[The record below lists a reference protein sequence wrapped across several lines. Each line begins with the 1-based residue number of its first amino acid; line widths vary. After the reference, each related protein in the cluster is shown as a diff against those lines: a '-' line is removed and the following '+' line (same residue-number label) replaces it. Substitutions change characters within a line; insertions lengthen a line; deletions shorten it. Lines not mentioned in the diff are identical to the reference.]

1 MTTKDKI
8 LNKPVVKKNHA
19 PVIASPTAT
28 PPAPQAEEP
37 KVVQATPQTPAMTNV
52 TTAVKDDNVVGHN
65 VLPKEDAEMRNRQM
79 WRDYVM
85 SGGQT
90 PEEREKQKRSRA
102 ASKIFAAIGDGL
114 SALSNLHY
122 TTQYAPNVEQR
133 SGVQYLTDKWKGE
146 DDERRDNFLKGTSLY
161 QQMQA
166 AKRAEDELKY
176 RRDRD
181 ALANKRY
188 EEEKKYRAKK
198 DAEAKAA
205 QERAEQWA
213 KEEFNKEQEATN
225 KRHEATLKNQRD
237 IAYIKEHDSGDKGT
251 TDIILTDSET
261 LKIPNRVLKEAA
273 NISTIY
279 NALPE
284 HLKQQAIERYA
295 TKDGKP
301 TIDFKTGKE
310 VQKYKPMTAQQMRQ
324 AIGDFLS
331 DSDAVDAQN
340 IARRLAGQ
348 EVVQSTKDEEI
359 VDYTPNGMNGQNEP
373 NEITE
378 VIDYT
383 PKASAKQNGE
393 PIVIQPT
400 PKVSTWNPAKAQ
412 RNAQKAKEE
421 NEKRVKAAS
430 RLNILE
436 RNK

>member
-8 LNKPVVKKNHA
+8 LNKPVAKKNHA
-19 PVIASPTAT
+19 PVIATPTAT

-79 WRDYVM
+79 LRDYVA
-85 SGGQT
+85 SGGMT

-146 DDERRDNFLKGTSLY
+146 DDERRDKFLKGTSLY

-205 QERAEQWA
+205 QERADQWA
-213 KEEFNKEQEATN
+213 KEKFNIELEATN

-237 IAYIKEHDSGDKGT
+237 IAYMRQQGGDGNPFKVMISDT
-251 TDIILTDSET
+251 ET
-261 LKIPNRVLKEAA
+261 LDIPDKIWKDAG
-273 NISTIY
+273 NISSIY
-279 NALPE
+279 KALPE

-295 TKDGKP
+295 TKDGQP
-301 TIDFKTGKE
+301 TVDFKTGKE

-331 DSDAVDAQN
+331 DSDAIDAQN
-340 IARRLAGQ
+340 VARRLAGQ
-348 EVVQSTKDEEI
+348 EVASGLGWGTKKHTTDDEEI
-359 VDYTPNGMNGQNEP
+359 D
-373 NEITE
+373 
-378 VIDYT
+378 
-383 PKASAKQNGE
+383 
-393 PIVIQPT
+393 
-400 PKVSTWNPAKAQ
+400 W
-412 RNAQKAKEE
+412 
-421 NEKRVKAAS
+421 
-430 RLNILE
+430 
-436 RNK
+436 

>member
-8 LNKPVVKKNHA
+8 LNKPVAKKNHA

-79 WRDYVM
+79 LRDYVA
-85 SGGQT
+85 SGGMT

-102 ASKIFAAIGDGL
+102 ASQILATIGDGL
-114 SALSNLHY
+114 SAISNLHY
-122 TTQYAPNVEQR
+122 TTQYAPNVEQH

-181 ALANKRY
+181 ALEAKRY

-213 KEEFNKEQEATN
+213 KEKFQAELEADN
-225 KRHEATLKNQRD
+225 KRHEATLKNQRN
-237 IAYIKEHDSGDKGT
+237 IAYMRQQGNDGNPFKVMISDK
-251 TDIILTDSET
+251 ET
-261 LKIPNRVLKEAA
+261 LNIPLKIWDDDS
-273 NISTIY
+273 NISSIY
-279 NALPE
+279 KALPE
-284 HLKQQAIERYA
+284 HLKEQAKKRYA
-295 TKDGKP
+295 TEK
-301 TIDFKTGKE
+301 GKE
-310 VQKYKPMTAQQMRQ
+310 YDSEKKEMVTIYKPMTAQQMRQ

-359 VDYTPNGMNGQNEP
+359 E
-373 NEITE
+373 
-378 VIDYT
+378 DYT
-383 PKASAKQNGE
+383 PKGIFGVSPEVTEAINY
-393 PIVIQPT
+393 T
-400 PKVSTWNPAKAQ
+400 PKK
-412 RNAQKAKEE
+412 K
-421 NEKRVKAAS
+421 
-430 RLNILE
+430 
-436 RNK
+436 

>member
-8 LNKPVVKKNHA
+8 LNKAVAKKNHA
-19 PVIASPTAT
+19 PVIATPTAT

-79 WRDYVM
+79 LRDYVA
-85 SGGQT
+85 SGGMT
-90 PEEREKQKRSRA
+90 PEERENQKRSRA
-102 ASKIFAAIGDGL
+102 ASQILATIGDGL
-114 SALSNLHY
+114 SAISNLHY
-122 TTQYAPNVEQR
+122 TTQYAPNAEQH
-133 SGVQYLTDKWKGE
+133 SGVQYLTDKWKRD

-181 ALANKRY
+181 ALEAKRY

-213 KEEFNKEQEATN
+213 KEKFQAELEADN
-225 KRHEATLKNQRD
+225 KRHEATLKNQRN
-237 IAYIKEHDSGDKGT
+237 IAYMRQQGNDGNPFKVMISDK
-251 TDIILTDSET
+251 ET
-261 LKIPNRVLKEAA
+261 LNIPLKIWDDDS
-273 NISTIY
+273 NISSIY
-279 NALPE
+279 KALPE
-284 HLKQQAIERYA
+284 HLKEQAKKRYA
-295 TKDGKP
+295 TEK
-301 TIDFKTGKE
+301 GKE
-310 VQKYKPMTAQQMRQ
+310 YDSEKKEMVTIYKPMTAQQMRQ

-359 VDYTPNGMNGQNEP
+359 E
-373 NEITE
+373 
-378 VIDYT
+378 DYT
-383 PKASAKQNGE
+383 PKGIFGVSPEVTEAINY
-393 PIVIQPT
+393 T
-400 PKVSTWNPAKAQ
+400 PKK
-412 RNAQKAKEE
+412 K
-421 NEKRVKAAS
+421 
-430 RLNILE
+430 
-436 RNK
+436 

>member
-8 LNKPVVKKNHA
+8 LNKAVAKKNHA
-19 PVIASPTAT
+19 PVIATPTAT

-37 KVVQATPQTPAMTNV
+37 EVVQATPQTPAMTNV

-79 WRDYVM
+79 LRDYVA
-85 SGGQT
+85 SGGMT

-213 KEEFNKEQEATN
+213 KEKFNIELEAD
-225 KRHEATLKNQRD
+225 KARHEATLKNQRD
-237 IAYIKEHDSGDKGT
+237 IAYIKEHDSGDKDT
-251 TDIILTDSET
+251 
-261 LKIPNRVLKEAA
+261 IPVFLSDTEEVRVPRHIWNNKDRIAEVYEALPDNLKE
-273 NISTIY
+273 
-279 NALPE
+279 
-284 HLKQQAIERYA
+284 QAIKRYA
-295 TKDGKP
+295 TEN
-301 TIDFKTGKE
+301 GKE
-310 VQKYKPMTAQQMRQ
+310 YDSEKKEWVTIYKPMTAQQMQQ
-324 AIGDFLS
+324 AVGAFLA
-331 DSDAVDAQN
+331 DPEAIKAKN
-340 IARRLAGQ
+340 LTRRLAGQ
-348 EVVQSTKDEEI
+348 EVASGLGWGTKKHTTDDEET
-359 VDYTPNGMNGQNEP
+359 D
-373 NEITE
+373 
-378 VIDYT
+378 
-383 PKASAKQNGE
+383 
-393 PIVIQPT
+393 
-400 PKVSTWNPAKAQ
+400 W
-412 RNAQKAKEE
+412 
-421 NEKRVKAAS
+421 
-430 RLNILE
+430 
-436 RNK
+436 

>member
-8 LNKPVVKKNHA
+8 LNKAVVKKNHA

-79 WRDYVM
+79 LRDYVA
-85 SGGQT
+85 SGGMT
-90 PEEREKQKRSRA
+90 PEERENQKRSRA
-102 ASKIFAAIGDGL
+102 ASQILATIGDGL
-114 SALSNLHY
+114 SAISNLHY
-122 TTQYAPNVEQR
+122 TTQYAPNAEQH
-133 SGVQYLTDKWKGE
+133 SGVQYLTDKWKRD

-213 KEEFNKEQEATN
+213 KEKFQAELEADN
-225 KRHEATLKNQRD
+225 KRHEATLKNQRN
-237 IAYIKEHDSGDKGT
+237 IAYMRQQGNDGNPFKVMISDK
-251 TDIILTDSET
+251 ET
-261 LKIPNRVLKEAA
+261 LNIPLKIWDDDS
-273 NISTIY
+273 NISSIY
-279 NALPE
+279 KALPE
-284 HLKQQAIERYA
+284 HLKEQAKKRYA
-295 TKDGKP
+295 TEK
-301 TIDFKTGKE
+301 GKE
-310 VQKYKPMTAQQMRQ
+310 YDSEKKEMVTIYKPMTAQQMRQ

-359 VDYTPNGMNGQNEP
+359 E
-373 NEITE
+373 
-378 VIDYT
+378 DYT
-383 PKASAKQNGE
+383 PKGIFGVSPEVTETINY
-393 PIVIQPT
+393 T
-400 PKVSTWNPAKAQ
+400 PKK
-412 RNAQKAKEE
+412 K
-421 NEKRVKAAS
+421 
-430 RLNILE
+430 
-436 RNK
+436 

>member
-8 LNKPVVKKNHA
+8 LNKAVAKKNHA
-19 PVIASPTAT
+19 PVIATPTAT

-79 WRDYVM
+79 LRDYVA
-85 SGGQT
+85 SGGMT
-90 PEEREKQKRSRA
+90 PEERENQKRSRA
-102 ASKIFAAIGDGL
+102 ASQILATIGDGL
-114 SALSNLHY
+114 SAISNLHY
-122 TTQYAPNVEQR
+122 TTQYAPNAEQH
-133 SGVQYLTDKWKGE
+133 SGVQYLTDKWKRD

-181 ALANKRY
+181 ALEAKRY

-213 KEEFNKEQEATN
+213 KEKFRAEQEAA
-225 KRHEATLKNQRD
+225 KQRLDATLKNQRD
-237 IAYIKEHDSGDKGT
+237 IAYMKEQDSGDKNT
-251 TDIILTDSET
+251 
-261 LKIPNRVLKEAA
+261 IPVFLSDTEEVRIPRHIWDNKERIAKV
-273 NISTIY
+273 Y

-284 HLKQQAIERYA
+284 NLKQQAVERYA

-310 VQKYKPMTAQQMRQ
+310 VQKYKPMTSAQMQQ
-324 AIGDFLS
+324 AIGAFLS

-359 VDYTPNGMNGQNEP
+359 E
-373 NEITE
+373 
-378 VIDYT
+378 DYT
-383 PKASAKQNGE
+383 PKGIFGVSPEVTEAINY
-393 PIVIQPT
+393 T
-400 PKVSTWNPAKAQ
+400 PKK
-412 RNAQKAKEE
+412 K
-421 NEKRVKAAS
+421 
-430 RLNILE
+430 
-436 RNK
+436 